1 MVAVA
6 VITPVIMDF
15 LDLMGFVLKALI
27 IICTL
32 IFAYK
37 FFAPKAF
44 WSANKSK
51 IN

>member
-32 IFAYK
+32 TFAYK
-37 FFAPKAF
+37 FFVPKVF
-44 WSANKSK
+44 GQRLKVK
-51 IN
+51 

>member
-32 IFAYK
+32 IFASRFSRQK
-37 FFAPKAF
+37 FLV
-44 WSANKSK
+44 SD
-51 IN
+51 